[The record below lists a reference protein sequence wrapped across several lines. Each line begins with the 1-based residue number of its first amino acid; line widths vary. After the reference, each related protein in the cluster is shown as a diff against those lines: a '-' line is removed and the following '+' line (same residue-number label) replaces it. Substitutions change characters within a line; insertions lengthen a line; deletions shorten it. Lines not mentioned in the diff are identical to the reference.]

1 MAVPKNVKN
10 RVPYSIPWFQNV
22 SKRSIVKFGVINTQ
36 FILWRAPKKIRY
48 FYGYVHFRAGTPYV
62 HKLSRCLSVLHNPI
76 EVSSIHPMFHLY
88 FWTSRNG
95 TPYGYR
101 SKPWCLS
108 VRVKLAGI
116 YEFEHPP
123 NMV

>member
-76 EVSSIHPMFHLY
+76 EVSSIHPMFSSIFLD
-88 FWTSRNG
+88 
-95 TPYGYR
+95 
-101 SKPWCLS
+101 
-108 VRVKLAGI
+108 I
-116 YEFEHPP
+116 
-123 NMV
+123 